1 MSNEDDPMNIL
12 TELQS
17 DIWAVAKNLESRE
30 WIQGKMQE
38 GDAVCA
44 HGAVKTCNLRPGD
57 EHIVRSVMRAQGLSE
72 EWNDEDGRTKDE
84 VLARFRSIEVS
95 DDVLQSTFG
104 PQWWEIVAVVRRA
117 AVLSG
122 DAILALGTA
131 WDAAWGAA
139 LDAARDA
146 ARDADWDAA
155 RGTAW
160 DAARGAAWDAARGAA
175 RDADWGAALDA
186 DWDAAWGAAW
196 GAARDAAGALVVRDL
211 IGHHGFTQQHFDILV
226 GPWEKVT
233 DMNLHGEM

>member
-1 MSNEDDPMNIL
+1 MRTRDRAALSNEDDPMNIL

-44 HGAVKTCNLRPGD
+44 YGAVKTCNLRPGD
-57 EHIVRSVMRAQGLSE
+57 EHIVRSLMRAQGLSV

-95 DDVLQSTFG
+95 DDALQSTFG
-104 PQWWEIVAVVRRA
+104 PQWREIVAVVRRA

-122 DAILALGTA
+122 DAILAL
-131 WDAAWGAA
+131 D
-139 LDAARDA
+139 
-146 ARDADWDAA
+146 
-155 RGTAW
+155 
-160 DAARGAAWDAARGAA
+160 AAWDAAR
-175 RDADWGAALDA
+175 
-186 DWDAAWGAAW
+186 DAAWGAAW
-196 GAARDAAGALVVRDL
+196 GATGALVVRDL
-211 IGHHGFTQQHFDILV
+211 IGHHGFTQHHFDILV

-233 DMNLHGEM
+233 GMNLHGEMTDE